1 LRGLELTGARPK
13 ELAAATVRDFDGK
26 AVKLSHRKGR
36 PAKVRV
42 RYTVLGPEGVEFFAQ
57 RAADK
62 LPAAPLFT
70 EDGKQTWRRHI
81 WARQI
86 RVAAK
91 SVNEKARGAARIPPG
106 VGAYAF
112 RHARISE
119 LLQVFNVD
127 PLTVAHQTGTSLAM
141 IEKAYMRFIPEAL
154 QQKRAGL
161 KAKA

>member
-1 LRGLELTGARPK
+1 LP
-13 ELAAATVRDFDGK
+13 
-26 AVKLSHRKGR
+26 
-36 PAKVRV
+36 
-42 RYTVLGPEGVEFFAQ
+42 
-57 RAADK
+57 ADK
-62 LPAAPLFT
+62 LPGAPLFT

-86 RVAAK
+86 RAAAK

-106 VGAYAF
+106 VGAYSF

-127 PLTVAHQTGTSLAM
+127 PLTVGHQTGTSLAM
-141 IEKAYMRFIPEAL
+141 IEKAYMRFIPQAL
-154 QQKRAGL
+154 QEKLAGL